1 MLRIAVIS
9 VLGVLL
15 ASPVRADHITV
26 KLEVKVGKSSLRAG
40 TETAAVG
47 VKEKKRNVLRV
58 KAGETIS
65 FAWALKNADAK
76 KAVKDVRVHFFVVK
90 EKELGQ
96 KTRPRLDKD
105 VPAEDVQVVDFN
117 PGEMATGDLHLPID
131 KPGPYLVRVETY
143 GAAVGSEGHEHFAA
157 LELLVQE

>member
-1 MLRIAVIS
+1 MLRVPTI
-9 VLGVLL
+9 VLTGLL
-15 ASPVRADHITV
+15 LVSPCRADHITV
-26 KLEVKVGKSSLRAG
+26 KLKVTVGKASLSAA

-47 VKEKKRNVLRV
+47 AKEKERRVLRV
-58 KAGETIS
+58 KAGRPIFFE
-65 FAWALKNADAK
+65 WALKNVDAK

-105 VPAEDVQVVDFN
+105 VAAENVQVVDFN
-117 PGEMATGDLHLPID
+117 PDEGAKGNLLIPID

-143 GAAVGSEGHEHFAA
+143 GAAVGNEGHEHFAA